1 MRWRRLAECVCVDRA
16 REVGGKWRGDKG
28 GRKGEGKTLRRY
40 CDGSDHSFLFM
51 HGYKCCFCLYC
62 SVSNIHRSATTSKP
76 LTGDVNNLAGIYV
89 NATWQ
94 RTTHPNFVVDLIT
107 TTHYQ
112 WQWPPPSRTMCPDTP
127 QTLLGTS
134 SRNTVKGPRC
144 PPGLQLPQNPIWS
157 SIYKMCWSRSD
168 PWRPHPRNI

>member
-1 MRWRRLAECVCVDRA
+1 MGLLATKRTQEMQWDDGGWLSVSVLTERERW
-16 REVGGKWRGDKG
+16 VGSGEGT
-28 GRKGEGKTLRRY
+28 KGEGKTLRRY

-112 WQWPPPSRTMCPDTP
+112 WQWPPPAGQCALTRHKHCSGPAR
-127 QTLLGTS
+127 GT
-134 SRNTVKGPRC
+134 
-144 PPGLQLPQNPIWS
+144 Q
-157 SIYKMCWSRSD
+157 
-168 PWRPHPRNI
+168 